1 MTTPRRRLRSV
12 ALLVG
17 VLGALLLTACDFQ
30 TFRVAFP
37 GVTYSLGDFIDLQ
50 VSLDESGRFVDEEAG
65 IDSTFITGAA
75 GDLDGDGL
83 LDGAVVLA
91 TNTGGTG
98 YFYTVHAI
106 LADGDGGFSDV
117 GSVFI
122 GDRIA
127 VTSVEM
133 SGPTIEVSIL
143 VRADDEPFVA
153 EPTIPD
159 VVRLVVRDGELFS
172 EGAIEVTPTE

>member
-1 MTTPRRRLRSV
+1 M
-12 ALLVG
+12 G
-17 VLGALLLTACDFQ
+17 VFGALLATGCDFQ
-30 TFRVAFP
+30 TFRLAFP
-37 GVTYSLGDFIDLQ
+37 DVTYSLGDFIDLQ
-50 VSLDESGRFVDEEAG
+50 VSLDESGRFVDEEAR

-75 GDLDGDGL
+75 GDLDGDGV
-83 LDGAVVLA
+83 LDGAAVLV

-106 LADGDGGFSDV
+106 LGDGDGGFSDV
-117 GSVFI
+117 GSSFI

-127 VTSVEM
+127 VTSLEI
-133 SGPTIEVSIL
+133 SGSTIEVSRL
-143 VRADDEPFVA
+143 VRADDEPFLA

-172 EGAIEVTPTE
+172 ESALEVTPTE

>member
-1 MTTPRRRLRSV
+1 MGSTL

-17 VLGALLLTACDFQ
+17 VLAVVLGTACDFQ
-30 TFRVAFP
+30 VFRLAFP
-37 GVTYSLGDFIDLQ
+37 DVTYSLGDFIDEE
-50 VSLDESGRFVDEEAG
+50 VRLDEDGEFFDEEG
-65 IDSTFITGAA
+65 RITSCYITGAS

-83 LDGAVVLA
+83 LDGVAVLA

-98 YFYTVHAI
+98 FFYTVHAI

-122 GDRIA
+122 GDRIS
-127 VTSVEM
+127 VTSVEL
-133 SGPTIEVSIL
+133 SGPMIEVSVL

-159 VVRLVVRDGELFS
+159 VVRLVLRDGELFS
-172 EGAIEVTPTE
+172 EDALEVTPTE

>member
-1 MTTPRRRLRSV
+1 MISRWIGRSL

-17 VLGALLLTACDFQ
+17 VLVALLLTSCDYE
-30 TFRVAFP
+30 TFRLAFAD
-37 GVTYSLGDFIDLQ
+37 VEYSLGDLNYEG
-50 VSLDESGRFVDEEAG
+50 VRLDENGEFFDEEER
-65 IDSTFITGAA
+65 ISSTFITGAA

-83 LDGAVVLA
+83 LDGVAVLA

-98 YFYTVHAI
+98 FFYTVHAI
-106 LADGDGGFSDV
+106 LADGDGGSRDV

-122 GDRIA
+122 GDRVT
-127 VTSVEM
+127 VTSVEL
-133 SGPTIEVSIL
+133 SGPKIEVSRL

-159 VVRLVVRDGELFS
+159 VVRLEVKDGELVL
-172 EGAIEVTPTE
+172 ATPAE